1 MNEDA
6 FARRFYADRA
16 ELESLGI
23 SLQVEKPAEG
33 FFEAELYA
41 LPPENYYLPAIEFTD
56 SELAALRTALGLLDG
71 EFAYAEPL
79 RLALQQV
86 SWGRPSPLT
95 EEAEAPIDVKLS
107 TRRRGPRALPA
118 AGEDRD
124 RDLAPQDDRV
134 LLLLAAARRGL
145 RPQGR
150 PVPPRLPR
158 RAVLSD
164 RLLPRARRGAGLP
177 AVADPRQGLLRDQG
191 RARLQRPRGLRPP
204 RLRLARRLADGR
216 DRRARATIFLR
227 ERIAWLVERD
237 FGATASSASRPRPT
251 ASRAAGWS
259 SRPTTPR
266 SAS

>member
-86 SWGRPSPLT
+86 SWGRPSPLDRGGRG
-95 EEAEAPIDVKLS
+95 ADRRQALD
-107 TRRRGPRALPA
+107 RRRGARALPA

-134 LLLLAAARRGL
+134 LLLLAAARRRLG
-145 RPQGR
+145 PQGQ
-150 PVPPRLPR
+150 PLPPRLPR
-158 RAVLSD
+158 GPVLSD
-164 RLLPRARRGAGLP
+164 RLLPRARRGPRLP
-177 AVADPRQGLLRDQG
+177 ALADPRQGLLRDQG
-191 RARLQRPRGLRPP
+191 RARLHRPRGLRPP
-204 RLRLARRLADGR
+204 RLRQARRLADGR
-216 DRRARATIFLR
+216 DRGQRPRSSCASGSPGWSSATSDATAACASRRA
-227 ERIAWLVERD
+227 
-237 FGATASSASRPRPT
+237 ATASGVAGWCSRPSTPPP
-251 ASRAAGWS
+251 AS
-259 SRPTTPR
+259 
-266 SAS
+266 